1 MNTSNSQLSQELN
14 AESFLLTHFELH
26 GPTCSV
32 KKKDVEGTS
41 EGDSIQKGD
50 ANGVEIPW
58 VEPRLLNFKAK
69 YKQRVSRLLDR
80 FAVRR
85 GPTYCFTE
93 ENYKRFASEFNSI
106 KSEFDD
112 EALEFSEK
120 LDEHVASYISK
131 KPHLKEFI
139 LRHKLSKS
147 DIRNRFRFEMA
158 VPTALQAHDEAQQDE
173 LVKEVEAGFWK
184 QIADRSKELLQSLSG
199 REYGTQKS
207 LGPVRDLAALMFNN
221 SSLSDRVSEVAN
233 EVWAFVEDLPK
244 FGKVEGSEF
253 TDVVRY
259 LGVLASGE
267 CEQAFRENR
276 MPVLAKPSQE
286 SNLDEDEDDSAVSMQ
301 EPAGAVLVQP
311 EEADVSSEEQPSST
325 SLEKQEDN
333 QVVTPFSPFAGGVN
347 TLF

>member
-1 MNTSNSQLSQELN
+1 M
-14 AESFLLTHFELH
+14 
-26 GPTCSV
+26 

-58 VEPRLLNFKAK
+58 VEPKLLNFKAK

-106 KSEFDD
+106 KAEFDA
-112 EALEFSEK
+112 EALDFSQK
-120 LDEHVASYISK
+120 LDHHVASYISK
-131 KPHLKEFI
+131 KPHLEQFI

-147 DIRNRFRFEMA
+147 DIQARFRFEMA
-158 VPTALQAHDEAQQDE
+158 VPTALQAHDEQQQGE
-173 LVKEVEAGFWK
+173 LVREVEAGFWK

-221 SSLSDRVSEVAN
+221 ASLSNRVSEVAN

-244 FGKVEGSEF
+244 LGKIEGSDF

-276 MPVLAKPSQE
+276 MPVLAKPSQDDL
-286 SNLDEDEDDSAVSMQ
+286 NEDEEDSIVSMQ
-301 EPAGAVLVQP
+301 ETADTAASLVQP
-311 EEADVSSEEQPSST
+311 EEVNVSPEEQTSSE
-325 SLEKQEDN
+325 SLQESVKDN
-333 QVVTPFSPFAGGVN
+333 QVITPFSPFSGGVN